1 MQVNSVALAAGYS
14 AVLSLLNID
23 TNGPVAFSL
32 SVGQTSSDS
41 FNLYGTL
48 DSAAVD
54 NTNAFLIGTFSGGA
68 TNLPKNIADQ
78 AKRWPF
84 LLIQRAGG
92 STAGSLFVAGNPAAS
107 PAVVSAAAPVVVGN
121 YSALLTL
128 TTLGAETVRIGT
140 SRQMVVGDSFD
151 VYASDDSALASLTG
165 AFYAGRIYGGGGAN
179 VNNTVLVSGYNYA
192 IIRRVTGSTAGNV
205 IAAGVSPSAGGGNLN
220 LTTLLVADTAVSGP
234 IGALTN
240 AQTDPY
246 SSFLLTQTTASVVAT
261 IPNPAVTTPGK
272 VALVTNNDTSTQPII
287 MYGENIGVG
296 ATQLFLWDGSAWVGG
311 RNVTAGGNAFGG
323 TLAIGTLDAT
333 SIRILQNAGVV
344 FADDGT
350 NTIVGATAGARAVA
364 VQSGTGGIGLLPG
377 TGALNLGADATDKT
391 ITAGSGT
398 GVSAFNLNVGT
409 GGAALASNATDHS
422 TTVGSVTGVS
432 QTTVQ
437 GGTNGVS
444 LVGTGVGGV
453 SMTPGAAGAIIL
465 LPRGAGAGDTATLQ
479 FRELAAGGT
488 ELIGLKAPD
497 AIGISVN
504 YTLPTGPSISGQQ
517 LESTTAGVWSWGGM
531 VNVIATNANA
541 QTIADGAA
549 AAIVTTWTEVL
560 DTATAFDNAA
570 GTFTVPV
577 GGDGLYEISASLQYA
592 ATAADLAVTF
602 DVNIAVGGVIAR
614 TGRFVNPVAAL
625 AQTRNVT
632 VTAMLQLVAG
642 NVVTISA
649 ALSANGGVDVALTNS
664 ALFNFLSIARISA

>member
-14 AVLSLLNID
+14 SILSLLNID
-23 TNGPVAFSL
+23 TNGPIAFSL
-32 SVGQTSSDS
+32 SVGQTSSDT

-54 NTNAFLIGTFSGGA
+54 DTNAFLIGSFSGGA
-68 TNLPKNIADQ
+68 ANLPKNIADQ
-78 AKRWPF
+78 AKRWPY
-84 LLIQRAGG
+84 LLIQRTAG
-92 STAGSLFVAGNPAAS
+92 STAGTLFVAGNPAAS
-107 PAVVSAAAPVVVGN
+107 PAVVATAAPVVAGN

-128 TTLGAETVRIGT
+128 TTLDAETVRIGT
-140 SRQMVVGDSFD
+140 SRQMLAADSYD
-151 VYASDDSALASLTG
+151 VYASDDPALASLTG
-165 AFYAGRIYGGGGAN
+165 AFYVGRIYGGGGAN

-220 LTTLLVADTAVSGP
+220 LTTLLVGDTAVSGP

-240 AQTDPY
+240 AQSVDIY
-246 SSFLLTQTTASVVAT
+246 SSFLLTQTTASVVPT
-261 IPNPAVTTPGK
+261 LPNPTNTTPGK
-272 VALVTNNDTSTQPII
+272 VALVMNNDTATQSCI
-287 MYGENIGVG
+287 MYGMTLAAGS
-296 ATQLFLWDGSAWVGG
+296 AQLFVWDGSAWLGG
-311 RNVTAGGNAFGG
+311 RNITAGGNAFGA

-398 GVSAFNLNVGT
+398 GVSAFNLNTGT

-453 SMTPGAAGAIIL
+453 SMTPGAAGVIVL

-488 ELIGLKAPD
+488 EVIGLKAPD

-504 YTLPTGPSISGQQ
+504 YTLPAGPSISGQR
-517 LESTTAGVWSWGGM
+517 LASTTGGVMSWTGG
-531 VNVIATNANA
+531 VYLGATNATNQSIPDA
-541 QTIADGAA
+541 NVATV
-549 AAIVTTWTEVL
+549 VTGWTEVT
-560 DTATAFDNAA
+560 DTAAAFDPVT
-570 GTFTVPV
+570 GLFTVPANGYYV
-577 GGDGLYEISASLQYA
+577 VTAELEFTAIA
-592 ATAADLAVTF
+592 A
-602 DVNIAVGGVIAR
+602 AVGTSFAVGVYIDGTAR
-614 TGRFVNPVAAL
+614 NVGREYVQVAA
-625 AQTRNVT
+625 ANVQRNPKVT
-632 VTAMLQLVAG
+632 TPPLLLTAGQVVAIRALQDGGSGA
-642 NVVTISA
+642 NT
-649 ALSANGGVDVALTNS
+649 LSGVALRNY
-664 ALFNFLSIARISA
+664 LGIHMV